1 MNASSPIFS
10 HPSADGVWHHI
21 QEDAYFPLSPI
32 AQPDLASTSGHLRPM
47 SLVVQNQILVW
58 AGPSHELPS
67 CYSALTH
74 YDCRDCI
81 VTPGLVDCHTHLVYA
96 GHRANEFA
104 MRLEGASYEA
114 IAKAGGGIISTVNAT
129 RQATEDELFA
139 QSAPR
144 LEALL
149 AEGVCAL
156 EIKSGYGLSLADER
170 KQLKVARR
178 LSQHFDVKI
187 QTTFLGAHALPPEYA
202 GRPDDYIDLVCQEML
217 PTLAREGLVDAV
229 DVFCEN
235 IAFNLAQTEKV
246 FKAAQ
251 ALGLPVKLHAEQ
263 LSDMDGAAL
272 AARYKA
278 LSCDHIEHLSLKG
291 IAAMK
296 ASGTVAVLLPGAF
309 YNLRDTH
316 VPPIQA
322 LRDAGVPM
330 AVSTDHNPGTSPV
343 HSLLLMTHMACTFFR
358 LTVAEALAGITC
370 HAAKA
375 LALEKS
381 YGQLHIGQVANFVVW
396 PCKSAAELV
405 YHFGHRPNCT
415 VIRQGKIAQNY
426 LAIQAQ
432 DSSSRHHIKDTLE

>member
-1 MNASSPIFS
+1 MHTIPSNTF
-10 HPSADGVWHHI
+10 HPSDNPCADGVWHNIKQDPH
-21 QEDAYFPLSPI
+21 FPLV
-32 AQPDLASTSGHLRPM
+32 ANANHLHHQSEPM
-47 SLVVQNQILVW
+47 SLVVQNKQLVW
-58 AGPSHELPS
+58 SGPSHLLPTQF
-67 CYSALTH
+67 ALLPH
-74 YDCRDCI
+74 YDCQHQI
-81 VTPGLVDCHTHLVYA
+81 VTPGLVDCHTHLVY
-96 GHRANEFA
+96 GGNRANEFA

-217 PTLAREGLVDAV
+217 PTLAQEGLVDAV

-272 AARYKA
+272 AAQYQA

-316 VPPIQA
+316 TPPIQE

-343 HSLLLMTHMACTFFR
+343 LSLLLMTHMACTFFR
-358 LTVAEALAGITC
+358 LTVAETLAGITR

-375 LALEKS
+375 LALDQS
-381 YGQLHIGQVANFVVW
+381 YGGFHLQQAANFVIW
-396 PCKSAAELV
+396 PCNSAGELV
-405 YHFGHRPNCT
+405 YNFGHKPACT
-415 VIRQGKIAQNY
+415 IIRQGKIAQDS
-426 LAIQAQ
+426 LHISQAV
-432 DSSSRHHIKDTLE
+432 